1 MSQTVDSAIS
11 MNPPAQIASVSL
23 AAQRLGEG
31 WTVAPIDDGLFIGGI
46 TFTHYLVR
54 GTAERQQLLLSE
66 GVMKA
71 LRYRRLVPGPVS
83 TSS

>member
-1 MSQTVDSAIS
+1 MKQPV
-11 MNPPAQIASVSL
+11 PIASVAS
-23 AAQRLGEG
+23 AVQRLNEG
-31 WTVAPIDDGLFIGGI
+31 WTVAPIDDGLFMGGI

-54 GTAERQQLLLSE
+54 GAAEQFLLSE